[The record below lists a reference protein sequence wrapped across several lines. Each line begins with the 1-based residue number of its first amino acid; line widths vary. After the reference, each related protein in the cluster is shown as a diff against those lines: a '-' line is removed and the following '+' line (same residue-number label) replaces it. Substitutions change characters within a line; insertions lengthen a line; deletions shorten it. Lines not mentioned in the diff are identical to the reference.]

1 MGLGLF
7 ASRARWT
14 WGQAGSSGPRPI
26 PTRLAL
32 GPSSSG
38 FKNHSTYNSES
49 LLMDSN
55 GFLSKSLLILVNG
68 LGGLSWHGAFV
79 GKKMIKVW

>member
-1 MGLGLF
+1 MWVW
-7 ASRARWT
+7 ASLHHGPGGPGAKPAR
-14 WGQAGSSGPRPI
+14 R
-26 PTRLAL
+26 AL

-55 GFLSKSLLILVNG
+55 GFLSKSLLTLVNG